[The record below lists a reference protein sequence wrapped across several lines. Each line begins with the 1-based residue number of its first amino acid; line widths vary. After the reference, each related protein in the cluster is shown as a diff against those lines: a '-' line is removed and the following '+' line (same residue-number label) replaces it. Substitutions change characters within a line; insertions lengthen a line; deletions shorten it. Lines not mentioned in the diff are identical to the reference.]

1 LIFSQV
7 INIPF
12 SDIDEAPSAMRL
24 VKDAAAVPENNQ
36 LAIKL
41 TDIQFDDID
50 QKASFQENTARI
62 DASL

>member
-1 LIFSQV
+1 MIFSQV
-7 INIPF
+7 IHIPF

-24 VKDAAAVPENNQ
+24 VKDAAAVPEDHQ

-41 TDIQFDDID
+41 TDIQFDDLD
-50 QKASFQENTARI
+50 QNASFQQNPARI